1 MAIKPPVWQLGL
13 IRKRKHMNTETENI
27 IGAIGGNPAEGT
39 NGNGEPDYKAL
50 YEEMQKKL
58 QSEKVEAGRLKRE
71 VEENSALRKELAEL
85 KKAKRTEEAISA
97 LPDDLKTEVPDDF
110 KRGSAIIA
118 QKAVDSAMAGA
129 EERLARLEQG
139 AEAERKRLEEVRR
152 AEFVAKIEATFPGFA
167 KSIGKGGDK
176 YDAWIKYQKHNLG
189 TLQAALASNDFDTM
203 KYHIEMFHKEV
214 GVPIPS
220 GSQDGTAAPDPR
232 SMGGG
237 ASTQAAV
244 LQPGKTYT
252 ASEYQRILNE
262 AQSKFQRHL
271 IGYKEYVGIC
281 DELTKA
287 YKEGRVK

>member
-1 MAIKPPVWQLGL
+1 
-13 IRKRKHMNTETENI
+13 MNAETENI
-27 IGAIGGNPAEGT
+27 MGAIGGTTAEGAT
-39 NGNGEPDYKAL
+39 GGGEPDYKAL
-50 YEEMQKKL
+50 YEESQKRL
-58 QSEKVEAGRLKRE
+58 QSEKVEAGRLKHE
-71 VEENSALRKELAEL
+71 VEVNSALRKELEEL

-97 LPDDLKTEVPDDF
+97 LPDDLKSEVPDDF

-139 AEAERKRLEEVRR
+139 AEAEKKRIEAAQK
-152 AEFVAKIEATFPGFA
+152 AEFAARINATFPGFA

-176 YDAWIKYQKHNLG
+176 YDAWVKYQKHNLG
-189 TLQAALASNDFDTM
+189 TIQAALASCDFDTL
-203 KYHIEMFHKEV
+203 KYHIEMFLKEA
-214 GVPIPS
+214 GLPLPS
-220 GSQDGTAAPDPR
+220 GNQDGTAAPDPR

-252 ASEYQRILNE
+252 AQEYQRILND
-262 AQSKFQRHL
+262 AQTKFQRHA